1 MKGLKVLISIT
12 VVFILFGCVDSNRPN
27 RRFSNIHQEEFDNIL
42 VQNNNKHY
50 NLGNKILEKE
60 FNDSVKKAIGEYMD
74 SVRLFVN
81 WEARIKNIN
90 SRETGNS
97 SVALSFELQYTPEK
111 YREVTFEVDYVL
123 PKDSLQKDKIYN
135 TVKNLSNYSTVYFD
149 GFIRRRANGEAH
161 YGSYSDD
168 LMHSYPKFKFF
179 LVDINTASKGDSL
192 SNNLQRAVD
201 LSYKAIEPLELNFKH
216 IISKKES
223 TKRVEKLAPQF
234 NAAKEVLT
242 LEEKM
247 YIDRLT
253 QALTYNFLYAQ

>member
-1 MKGLKVLISIT
+1 MKVLLYISLIF
-12 VVFILFGCVDSNRPN
+12 VLFGCVDSNRQN
-27 RRFSNIHQEEFDNIL
+27 RRFSNIQQEKFDNMLI
-42 VQNNNKHY
+42 QNDKKQY

-60 FNDSVKKAIGEYMD
+60 FNDSVRMAIGEYMD
-74 SVRLFVN
+74 SVRLFIN

-90 SRETGNS
+90 SNETDNS
-97 SVALSFELQYTPEK
+97 SVTLSFELHYTPEK

-149 GFIRRRANGEAH
+149 GFIRRKANGEAH

-168 LMHSYPKFKFF
+168 LMHSYPRFKFF
-179 LVDINTASKGDSL
+179 IVDINTASKGDSL

-201 LSYKAIEPLELNFKH
+201 LSYKVIEPLELNFKNK
-216 IISKKES
+216 ISKKES
-223 TKRVEKLAPQF
+223 TNRVEKLVQQF

-242 LEEKM
+242 TEEKM
-247 YIDRLT
+247 YVDRLT
-253 QALTYNFLYAQ
+253 QAITYNFLFAQ